1 MLESEQLPTDDVS
14 TLLHELLAC
23 LDTSAGVEVIHDPAV
38 QRVLAAT
45 CRLQQL
51 CWAQLPAGGD
61 QLFAFLVNLY
71 NLMWLHAV
79 ITLETT
85 G

>member
-1 MLESEQLPTDDVS
+1 MPADDVS

-23 LDTSAGVEVIHDPAV
+23 LDTAGVEVIQDPAV

-45 CRLQQL
+45 SRLQQL
-51 CWAQLPAGGD
+51 SWAQLPAGGD

>member
-1 MLESEQLPTDDVS
+1 MLENERLPADNVS
-14 TLLHELLAC
+14 TLLYKLLAC

-38 QRVLAAT
+38 QKVLAAT
-45 CRLQQL
+45 CSLQQL
-51 CWAQLPAGGD
+51 CWAQIPAGGD